1 MNSKKSK
8 IAIGIAAF
16 LGLTLLLAS
25 NQCDTKL
32 YEKQKKFTSSSEVL
46 EQLNN
51 KVLRDDN
58 FRRRKIGDN
67 GELPDVLECFS
78 QRKRLTDTDVHY
90 DKIEI
95 EQIIYLT
102 EDEQN
107 SIINRYEKSRLN
119 YSKVK
124 PISKTEVV
132 IIKFKPYYVYYS
144 DYGEKFYRP
153 DNEVLYMNLVF
164 VDEGEG
170 MVIDYISQSKAQDSI
185 EG

>member
-1 MNSKKSK
+1 MKKSK

-32 YEKQKKFTSSSEVL
+32 YEKQKRFTSSSEVL

-58 FRRRKIGDN
+58 NFRRRKIGYN
-67 GELPDVLECFS
+67 GESSDVLECFS
-78 QRKRLTDTDVHY
+78 QRKRLTDTDLHY

-95 EQIIYLT
+95 EQIIDLT
-102 EDEQN
+102 ESQQK
-107 SIINRYEKSRLN
+107 IIVDNYEKRKLN
-119 YSKVK
+119 YSKAK
-124 PISKTEVV
+124 PTSKVEAVRL
-132 IIKFKPYYVYYS
+132 KFKPYYFEYS
-144 DYGEKFYRP
+144 DDGEKIFIP
-153 DNEVLYMNLVF
+153 CDKLNYMNLIF
-164 VDEGEG
+164 IDEGEG
-170 MVIDYISQSKAQDSI
+170 MVIDYIQEAEEQDSI